1 MDLQEKIKILSGAAK
16 YDVSCASCGVS
27 RAASRDVSRFAE
39 KGLGSTVSAGICHS
53 WSDDGRCVSLLKVL
67 LTNHC
72 IYDCAYCVNRRS
84 NDVPRAAFTPEEL
97 IDLTIQFYKR
107 NYIEG
112 LFLSSGVARSP
123 DHTMEQLIRVARTLR
138 EEQHYCGYI
147 HLKVIPGA
155 APELVRLAGRYADRL
170 SANIEL
176 PSAPSLRLL
185 APDKNPQVIAR
196 TIDTIA
202 AAAPA
207 AGQSTQLIIGATPE
221 RDLQI
226 VSLAEHLYQTNNLS
240 RVYYSGYVPVNA
252 DRRLPALINDPLAD
266 AERFAVS
273 AAGWSRSVRLRE
285 HRLYQADWL
294 LRFYK
299 FSAGEI
305 LSPEHPDL
313 DEFVDPKTAW
323 ALRHPEFFPVEINKA
338 RHADLLRVPGI
349 GVRSAKRIMQAR
361 RFHALN
367 DKALSRIG
375 VVWKRAKY
383 FITCGGR
390 LPDDAAPSSPAALY
404 RFFAAGQKQKLLPGQ
419 EQLALF
425 AA

>member
-1 MDLQEKIKILSGAAK
+1 MELQRKIEILSGAAR
-16 YDVSCASCGVS
+16 YDVSCASCGVN
-27 RAASRDVSRFAE
+27 RLAE

-67 LTNHC
+67 LTNYC

-84 NDVPRAAFTPEEL
+84 NDVPRAAFTPDEL

-112 LFLSSGVARSP
+112 LFLSSGVAQSP

-138 EEQHYCGYI
+138 EERQYYGYI
-147 HLKVIPGA
+147 HLKIIPGA
-155 APELVRLAGRYADRL
+155 SPELVSLAGRYADRL
-170 SANIEL
+170 STNIEL
-176 PSAPSLRLL
+176 PSASSLQLL
-185 APDKNPQVIAR
+185 APDKKPQIIAR
-196 TIDTIA
+196 TMDTVTA
-202 AAAPA
+202 VAPA
-207 AGQSTQLIIGATPE
+207 AGQSTQLIVGATPE

-226 VSLAEHLYQTNNLS
+226 VSLAEHLYQANNLS
-240 RVYYSGYVPVNA
+240 RVYYSGYVPVNS
-252 DRRLPALINDPLAD
+252 DKRLPALLGDPATD
-266 AERFAVS
+266 AER
-273 AAGWSRSVRLRE
+273 SRSIRLRE

-299 FSAGEI
+299 FSAAEI
-305 LSPEHPDL
+305 LSPEYPDL

-338 RHADLLRVPGI
+338 KYAELLRIPGI
-349 GVRSAKRIMQAR
+349 GVRSAKRIMQTR

-367 DKALSRIG
+367 DKALQRIG

-383 FITCGGR
+383 FITCGGH
-390 LPDDAAPSSPAALY
+390 LPDGAVRSAPAALY
-404 RFFAAGQKQKLLPGQ
+404 RFFSSEQKQKLLPGQ

>member
-1 MDLQEKIKILSGAAK
+1 MDLQEKIKILSGAAR

-27 RAASRDVSRFAE
+27 RAVSREVSRLAGQ
-39 KGLGSTVSAGICHS
+39 GLGSTVSAGICHS

-67 LTNHC
+67 LTNYC
-72 IYDCAYCVNRRS
+72 IYDCAYCINRRS

-112 LFLSSGVARSP
+112 LFLSSGVLQSP

-138 EEQHYCGYI
+138 EKQNYYGYI
-147 HLKVIPGA
+147 HLKIIPGA
-155 APELVRLAGRYADRL
+155 SPELVRLAGRYADRL
-170 SANIEL
+170 STNIEL

-185 APDKNPQVIAR
+185 APDKQPQVIAR
-196 TIDTIA
+196 TMQAVA
-202 AAAPA
+202 AVAPA
-207 AGQSTQLIIGATPE
+207 AGQSTQLIVGATPE

-226 VSLAEHLYQTNNLS
+226 VSLSERLYRAHNLS

-252 DRRLPALINDPLAD
+252 DKRLPALLEEPAAA
-266 AERFAVS
+266 AEKNRLIK
-273 AAGWSRSVRLRE
+273 LRE

-299 FSAGEI
+299 FSAAEI
-305 LSPEHPDL
+305 LSPEYPDL

-338 RHADLLRVPGI
+338 GYAALLRIPGI

-361 RFHALN
+361 RFHALQ
-367 DKALSRIG
+367 DKALQRIG
-375 VVWKRAKY
+375 VVWKRARY
-383 FITCGGR
+383 FIVCGGR
-390 LPDDAAPSSPAALY
+390 LPDGAARSSPAALY
-404 RFFAAGQKQKLLPGQ
+404 RFLAAGPKQKLLPGQ